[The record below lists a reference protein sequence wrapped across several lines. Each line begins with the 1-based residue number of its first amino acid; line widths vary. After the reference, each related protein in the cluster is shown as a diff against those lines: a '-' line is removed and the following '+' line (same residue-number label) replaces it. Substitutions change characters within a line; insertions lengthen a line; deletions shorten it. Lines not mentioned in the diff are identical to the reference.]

1 MQTTR
6 IFGTRGEPLSVTVN
20 GQLIEAYAGETIA
33 TVLLAS
39 GHLIFQ
45 QEGAA
50 HQPQSLFCGMGVCFN
65 CLVTVSGIPNLRA
78 CVTLVAAGMA
88 ITTVGD
94 ARD

>member
-6 IFGTRGEPLSVTVN
+6 IFGGRGDPLSVTVN

-39 GHLIFQ
+39 GHLVFQ
-45 QEGAA
+45 QEGVA
-50 HQPQSLFCGMGVCFN
+50 HQPRSIFCGMGVCFN

-78 CVTLVAAGMA
+78 CVTPVAAGMT
-88 ITTVGD
+88 ITTLGEP
-94 ARD
+94 RD